1 MSEMIEQ
8 MSPPMVNYQGAAG
21 TNQEPQWNPTCL
33 EEIQNRWGYYYI
45 WESGDI
51 NPDGNWI

>member
-51 NPDGNWI
+51 NPDGKWI